1 MRFTNLT
8 KNLFIFPLAFS
19 LGLPAQAADRG
30 TLFEREKQN
39 ANQLSEF
46 IYGDEMEQRLVPV
59 FLLGAVRKPGIYH
72 VPPKTSLVTLLSIAG
87 GTEENSLLDEITIRN
102 ETENRSETVDFGKL
116 ISQGGK
122 SPVLSGR
129 DTIFVPTEK
138 AMISANTWMAVTVV
152 SALLTAVLTGLLI
165 RRELK

>member
-1 MRFTNLT
+1 MRILDSARNALVLT
-8 KNLFIFPLAFS
+8 LAFS
-19 LGLPAQAADRG
+19 LGMPAWAADRNAI
-30 TLFEREKQN
+30 FDREKQN

-59 FLLGAVRKPGIYH
+59 YLLGAVRKPGIYH

-87 GTEENSLLDEITIRN
+87 GTEENSVLDEITIRN
-102 ETENRSETVDFGKL
+102 EADNRSENVDFGKL

-129 DTIFVPTEK
+129 DTVFVPTEK
-138 AMISANTWMAVTVV
+138 PAVSNNTLMTVTVV
-152 SALLTAVLTGLLI
+152 ATLLTAVLTGLLI
-165 RRELK
+165 KREL